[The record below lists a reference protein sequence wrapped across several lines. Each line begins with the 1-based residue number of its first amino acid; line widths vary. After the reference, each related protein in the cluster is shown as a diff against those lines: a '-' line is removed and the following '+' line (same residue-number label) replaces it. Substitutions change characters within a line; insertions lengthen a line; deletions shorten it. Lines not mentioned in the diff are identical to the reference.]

1 MKCKTRTL
9 LVVSLC
15 LWCQTSPANVPKIHG
30 VSAPSMPD
38 RSSVSLR
45 DQEIRLTLGE
55 AIYLGLRNNR
65 SIRSAYLQRVVQKF
79 DLKVAEDRFKPMLV
93 LKSSVRDTLSNDDR
107 TRTAE
112 LAPTANLLGEYGTRL
127 SLGWARQIS
136 NAKQTP
142 GFRRDGVDLAIVQP
156 LLRGAGREVT
166 TAPLRQAQLS
176 EQAQRL
182 NLQASVSRTITDI
195 ITAYRDLLRSQA
207 QVGIVEE
214 ALKRGQSLLA
224 VNQALIR
231 AGRMAEFDVVQTQA
245 DIAAQELGVEEAKN
259 QLQSS
264 RVALLQLLALDLS
277 MPLQATEILE
287 AARLN
292 IDRHDA
298 LRLAQTQQP
307 EYLSA
312 LLQGQQAELDLVQA
326 NDQARWDLSLVAGA
340 SQVTD
345 RLDSTVGSGRRWE
358 RYSGL
363 QLEIPLGDRST
374 RQAQVHARVNLERH
388 ALELEDTRQALES
401 QVTTVVRELDTLW
414 RQYEIAGRGVELSR
428 RKLEI
433 EREKLAVGRS
443 SNFQVISFESDLRNA
458 QISRLDAL
466 IAYLNAQTR
475 MELTLG
481 MTLES
486 WEIALNDH

>member
-1 MKCKTRTL
+1 MKCKTRSL

-15 LWCQTSPANVPKIHG
+15 LWCQTSPANVPKTND

-38 RSSVSLR
+38 RTSVSLR
-45 DQEIRLTLGE
+45 DQVIRLTLGE
-55 AIYLGLRNNR
+55 AIYLGMRNNR
-65 SIRSAYLQRVVQKF
+65 SIRSAYLQRVAQKY
-79 DLKVAEDRFKPMLV
+79 DLRVAEDRFKPMLV
-93 LKSSVRDTLSNDDR
+93 LKSSVRDTHSNDDR
-107 TRTAE
+107 TRIAE

-136 NAKQTP
+136 SAEQAP
-142 GFRRDGVDLAIVQP
+142 GLRRDGVDLAIVQP

-182 NLQASVSRTITDI
+182 NLQASVSRTITEI

-207 QVGIVEE
+207 QLEIVEE
-214 ALKRGQSLLA
+214 ALKRGQSLLS

-259 QLQSS
+259 QLQGSQ
-264 RVALLQLLALDLS
+264 VALLQLLALDLS

-287 AARLN
+287 ATRLN
-292 IDRHDA
+292 IDRRDA

-312 LLQGQQAELDLVQA
+312 LLQGRLAELDLLQA
-326 NDQARWDLSLVAGA
+326 KDQARWDLSLVAGA
-340 SQVTD
+340 SQITD
-345 RLDSTVGSGRRWE
+345 RYDSTVGSGRRWE
-358 RYSGL
+358 RYTGL
-363 QLEIPLGDRST
+363 QLEIPLGDRSI
-374 RQAQVHARVNLERH
+374 RQAQVHARVNVERQ
-388 ALELEDTRQALES
+388 ALELEDTRQALEN

-414 RQYEIAGRGVELSR
+414 RQYEIAGRAVELSR
-428 RKLEI
+428 RKLDI

-443 SNFQVISFESDLRNA
+443 SNFQVISFEGDLRNA
-458 QISRLDAL
+458 QSSRLDAL

-475 MELTLG
+475 MELALG